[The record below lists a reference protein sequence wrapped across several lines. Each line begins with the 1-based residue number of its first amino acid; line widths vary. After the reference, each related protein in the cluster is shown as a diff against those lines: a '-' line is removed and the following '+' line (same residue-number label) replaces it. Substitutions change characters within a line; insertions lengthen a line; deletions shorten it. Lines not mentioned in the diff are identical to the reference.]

1 MDDFLTRLT
10 QRFANRFVS
19 RWLVLAIDLL
29 LVFCCYVLALLTRLN
44 FSLDEFAAQFL
55 MGRALWVTTAYGIGF
70 LLAQS
75 FSGVVRHTGLHD
87 ALKVFRGVVWAT
99 VILLFVRWTAE
110 RIKLPQQHF
119 LLVVQSTIAFLFT
132 LSTLVLIG
140 SRFVFKLV
148 YHQLVRGRAAQMGL
162 LGERQNVIIYG
173 AGDAGVIARNGV
185 SADKASG
192 YRVIAF
198 MDDEPGKQNRRLQ
211 GLRVYAPSAILESDF
226 ALENGVTVVILAIQN
241 IDAERKAAI
250 IEQCLE
256 KGLQVKSIPPVERW
270 INGEFSARQLR
281 PVRIEDVLQR
291 QEIRLDND
299 RVREALTDRVVM
311 VTGAAGSIGSGLANQ
326 ILHYKPARLILVDQ
340 AETPMYE
347 LEQELRKLP
356 SDLQPAL
363 FFAMGD
369 IRNERRMRSLFERF
383 RPHYVF
389 HAAAYKHVPLMEAN
403 VHEAVHVNVFGTQQ
417 LADLSLEYGVDRFV
431 MVSTDKAVNP
441 TNVMGASKR
450 LAEIY
455 TQSLSPNPDDSL
467 QPDAGVERMGEDGAS
482 TKFITTRFGNVLG
495 SNGSVLPLFRKQ
507 IADGGPITV
516 THPDITRYF
525 MTIPE
530 ACSLV
535 LEAGVMG
542 TGGEIFVFDMGKSVR
557 IVDVA
562 RKMIQ
567 LSGLE
572 LEKDI
577 RIEFT
582 GLRPGEKLFEELL
595 ASSENTLPTHH
606 PKIMRAQVRRY
617 PIGEVGANMKELKRL
632 LFATDEATVVAR
644 MKVMVP
650 EFVSNNSPFEVLD
663 KNRFAGRTAKGITD
677 KGITDKGS
685 GVAGEAD

>member
-1 MDDFLTRLT
+1 MIG
-10 QRFANRFVS
+10 Q
-19 RWLVLAIDLL
+19 
-29 LVFCCYVLALLTRLN
+29 
-44 FSLDEFAAQFL
+44 
-55 MGRALWVTTAYGIGF
+55 ALWVTTAFGIGF
-70 LLAQS
+70 LLSQS

-87 ALKVFRGVVWAT
+87 AIKVFRGVVWAT
-99 VILLFVRWTAE
+99 AILLAGRWIAVRIQVDE
-110 RIKLPQQHF
+110 RSF
-119 LLVVQSTIAFLFT
+119 LLVFQSTIAILFALT
-132 LSTLVLIG
+132 TLVLIG

-148 YHQLVRGRAAQMGL
+148 YHQLVRGRATQMGL
-162 LGERQNVIIYG
+162 MGERQNAIIYG
-173 AGDAGVIARNGV
+173 AGDAGVIARNGIA
-185 SADKASG
+185 ADKASG

-198 MDDEPGKQNRRLQ
+198 VDDEPGKQNRRLQ
-211 GLRVYAPSAILESDF
+211 GLRVYSPSAVLESDF
-226 ALENGVTVVILAIQN
+226 ILENGVSVVILAIQN
-241 IDAERKAAI
+241 IESERKAAI
-250 IEQCLE
+250 IEQCLA
-256 KGLQVKSIPPVERW
+256 KGLQVKAIPPVKRW
-270 INGEFSARQLR
+270 INGEFNSRQLR

-291 QEIRLDND
+291 QEIRLDNE
-299 RVREALTDRVVM
+299 RVREVLCGRIVM

-356 SDLQPAL
+356 DTLQPPL
-363 FFAMGD
+363 FFAVGD
-369 IRNERRMRSLFERF
+369 IRNDRRMRSLFERF
-383 RPHYVF
+383 RPHFVF
-389 HAAAYKHVPLMEAN
+389 HAAAYKHVPLMETN

-417 LADLSLEYGVDRFV
+417 LADLSLEYGVERFV

-455 TQSLSPNPDDSL
+455 TQSLSPNPENPLRHDAVAERLGDD
-467 QPDAGVERMGEDGAS
+467 RAS

-507 IADGGPITV
+507 IADGGPVTV
-516 THPDITRYF
+516 THPDISRYF

-572 LEKDI
+572 VDKDI

-582 GLRPGEKLFEELL
+582 GLCPGEKLYEELL

-606 PKIMRAQVRRY
+606 PKIMRAEVRRY
-617 PIGEVGANMKELKRL
+617 PLGEVGLNMKELKRL
-632 LFATDEATVVAR
+632 LFATDEASIVAH

-663 KNRFAGRTAKGITD
+663 KKRFVNRPVGQKGQT
-677 KGITDKGS
+677 GG
-685 GVAGEAD
+685 

>member
-1 MDDFLTRLT
+1 
-10 QRFANRFVS
+10 
-19 RWLVLAIDLL
+19 
-29 LVFCCYVLALLTRLN
+29 
-44 FSLDEFAAQFL
+44 
-55 MGRALWVTTAYGIGF
+55 
-70 LLAQS
+70 
-75 FSGVVRHTGLHD
+75 
-87 ALKVFRGVVWAT
+87 
-99 VILLFVRWTAE
+99 
-110 RIKLPQQHF
+110 
-119 LLVVQSTIAFLFT
+119 
-132 LSTLVLIG
+132 
-140 SRFVFKLV
+140 
-148 YHQLVRGRAAQMGL
+148 
-162 LGERQNVIIYG
+162 
-173 AGDAGVIARNGV
+173 
-185 SADKASG
+185 
-192 YRVIAF
+192 
-198 MDDEPGKQNRRLQ
+198 
-211 GLRVYAPSAILESDF
+211 
-226 ALENGVTVVILAIQN
+226 
-241 IDAERKAAI
+241 
-250 IEQCLE
+250 
-256 KGLQVKSIPPVERW
+256 
-270 INGEFSARQLR
+270 
-281 PVRIEDVLQR
+281 
-291 QEIRLDND
+291 
-299 RVREALTDRVVM
+299 
-311 VTGAAGSIGSGLANQ
+311 
-326 ILHYKPARLILVDQ
+326 
-340 AETPMYE
+340 
-347 LEQELRKLP
+347 
-356 SDLQPAL
+356 
-363 FFAMGD
+363 
-369 IRNERRMRSLFERF
+369 
-383 RPHYVF
+383 
-389 HAAAYKHVPLMEAN
+389 MEAN

-455 TQSLSPNPDDSL
+455 AQSLSSYPDDSL
-467 QPDAGVERMGEDGAS
+467 RPEAGAEGLSDDAAS

-617 PIGEVGANMKELKRL
+617 PLGEVGLNMKELKRL

-663 KNRFAGRTAKGITD
+663 KNRFAGRTAKGSTA
-677 KGITDKGS
+677 KGS
-685 GVAGEAD
+685 GVVGGIEGKG

>member
-1 MDDFLTRLT
+1 MHDLLARLT
-10 QRFANRFVS
+10 HRFANRFVS

-29 LVFCCYVLALLTRLN
+29 LVFCCYILALLTRLN
-44 FSLDEFAAQFL
+44 FSLDEFAAHFML
-55 MGRALWVTTAYGIGF
+55 DRALWVVAAFSIGF
-70 LLAQS
+70 ILAQS
-75 FSGVVRHTGLHD
+75 YSGVVRHTGLYD
-87 ALKVFRGVVWAT
+87 ALKVFRAVLWSTG
-99 VILLFVRWTAE
+99 ILLFVRWVAE
-110 RIKLPQQHF
+110 RLGMPAGHF
-119 LLVVQSTIAFLFT
+119 LMVYHSTIAILFAMT
-132 LSTLVLIG
+132 TLVLIG
-140 SRFVFKLV
+140 SRFGFKLV
-148 YHQLVRGRAAQMGL
+148 YHQLVRGRAMQAGL
-162 LGERQNVIIYG
+162 LGEPQNVLIYG
-173 AGDAGVIARNGV
+173 AGDAGVIARNGIA
-185 SADKASG
+185 ADKASG
-192 YRVIAF
+192 YRVVGF

-211 GLRVYAPSAILESDF
+211 GLRVYAPSAVLETDF
-226 ALENGVTVVILAIQN
+226 AMEHGVSLVILAIQN
-241 IDAERKAAI
+241 IDPERKAEI
-250 IEQCLE
+250 IELCLA
-256 KGLQVKSIPPVERW
+256 KGLQVKAIPPVERW
-270 INGEFSARQLR
+270 INGEFNTRQLR
-281 PVRIEDVLQR
+281 PVRIEDLLQR
-291 QEIRLDND
+291 QEIKLDNE
-299 RVREALTDRVVM
+299 RVRDALTDRVVM
-311 VTGAAGSIGSGLANQ
+311 VTGAAGSIGSGLASQ
-326 ILHYKPARLILVDQ
+326 ILHYRPARLILVDQ

-356 SDLQPAL
+356 TALQPAL
-363 FFAMGD
+363 FFTMGD

-417 LADLSLEYGVDRFV
+417 LADLSLEYGVERFV

-455 TQSLSPNPDDSL
+455 TQSLSADPDTQRDQSDSRL
-467 QPDAGVERMGEDGAS
+467 GSSGADETAS
-482 TKFITTRFGNVLG
+482 TRFITTRFGNVLG

-572 LEKDI
+572 VDNDI

-582 GLRPGEKLFEELL
+582 GLRPGEKLYEELL
-595 ASSENTLPTHH
+595 ASAENTLPTHH

-617 PIGEVGANMKELKRL
+617 PLGEVGANMKELKRL
-632 LFATDEATVVAR
+632 LFAADEATVVAR

-663 KNRFAGRTAKGITD
+663 KNRFVGKAAGRR
-677 KGITDKGS
+677 
-685 GVAGEAD
+685 VE

>member
-1 MDDFLTRLT
+1 M
-10 QRFANRFVS
+10 QA
-19 RWLVLAIDLL
+19 
-29 LVFCCYVLALLTRLN
+29 
-44 FSLDEFAAQFL
+44 
-55 MGRALWVTTAYGIGF
+55 
-70 LLAQS
+70 
-75 FSGVVRHTGLHD
+75 
-87 ALKVFRGVVWAT
+87 
-99 VILLFVRWTAE
+99 
-110 RIKLPQQHF
+110 
-119 LLVVQSTIAFLFT
+119 
-132 LSTLVLIG
+132 
-140 SRFVFKLV
+140 
-148 YHQLVRGRAAQMGL
+148 GL
-162 LGERQNVIIYG
+162 LGEPQNVLIYG
-173 AGDAGVIARNGV
+173 AGDAGVIARNGIA
-185 SADKASG
+185 ADKASG
-192 YRVIAF
+192 YRVVGF

-211 GLRVYAPSAILESDF
+211 GLRVYAPSAVLETDF
-226 ALENGVTVVILAIQN
+226 AMEHGVSLVILAIQN
-241 IDAERKAAI
+241 IDPERKAEI
-250 IEQCLE
+250 IELCLA
-256 KGLQVKSIPPVERW
+256 KDLQVKAIPPVERW
-270 INGEFSARQLR
+270 INGEFNTRQLR
-281 PVRIEDVLQR
+281 PVRIEDLLQR
-291 QEIRLDND
+291 QEIKLDND
-299 RVREALTDRVVM
+299 RVRDALTDRVVM

-326 ILHYKPARLILVDQ
+326 ILHYRPARLILVDQ

-356 SDLQPAL
+356 TALQPAL

-417 LADLSLEYGVDRFV
+417 LADLSLEYGVERFV

-455 TQSLSPNPDDSL
+455 TQSLSTDPDTQQDQSDSRL
-467 QPDAGVERMGEDGAS
+467 GSSGADETAS
-482 TKFITTRFGNVLG
+482 TRFITTRFGNVLG

-572 LEKDI
+572 VDNDI
-577 RIEFT
+577 RIEYT
-582 GLRPGEKLFEELL
+582 GLRPGEKLYEELL
-595 ASSENTLPTHH
+595 ASAENTLPTHH

-617 PIGEVGANMKELKRL
+617 PLGEVGANMKELKRL
-632 LFATDEATVVAR
+632 LFASDEATVVAR

-663 KNRFAGRTAKGITD
+663 KNRFVGKAVGRR
-677 KGITDKGS
+677 
-685 GVAGEAD
+685 VE

>member
-1 MDDFLTRLT
+1 MEKLLSRLI
-10 QRFANRFVS
+10 QRFASRFVS
-19 RWLVLAIDLL
+19 RWLVLAIDVL
-29 LVFCCYVLALLTRLN
+29 LVFCCYVLSLLTRLN
-44 FSLDEFAAQFL
+44 FSLDDFALQFS
-55 MGRALWVTTAYGIGF
+55 MTRALWATSAFGIGF

-75 FSGVVRHTGLHD
+75 YSGVVRHTGLHD
-87 ALKVFRGVVWAT
+87 ALKVFRGVVWGTA
-99 VILLFVRWTAE
+99 ILLFTRMLAVRLKVPE
-110 RIKLPQQHF
+110 GHF
-119 LLVVQSTIAFLFT
+119 LLVFHSTIAILFA
-132 LSTLVLIG
+132 LSSLVLIG
-140 SRFVFKLV
+140 SRFLFKLV
-148 YHQLVRGRAAQMGL
+148 YHQLLRSKAVQQGL
-162 LGERQNVIIYG
+162 SGERQNVLIYG
-173 AGDAGVIARNGV
+173 AGDAGVIARNGIA
-185 SADKASG
+185 ADKASG
-192 YRVIAF
+192 YRVVGFI
-198 MDDEPGKQNRRLQ
+198 DDEPGKQNRRLQ
-211 GLRVYAPSAILESDF
+211 GIRVYAPAAVLDTDF
-226 ALENGVTVVILAIQN
+226 ALEHGVTLVILAIQN
-241 IDAERKAAI
+241 IRPERKSAI
-250 IEQCLE
+250 IERCLD
-256 KGLQVKSIPPVERW
+256 KGLQVKAIPPVERW
-270 INGEFSARQLR
+270 INGEFNARQLR
-281 PVRIEDVLQR
+281 PVRIEDLLQR
-291 QEIRLDND
+291 QEIKLDND
-299 RVREALTDRVVM
+299 RVREALADRVVM
-311 VTGAAGSIGSGLANQ
+311 VTGAAGSIGSGLASQ
-326 ILHYKPARLILVDQ
+326 ILQYRPARLVLVDQ

-347 LEQELRKLP
+347 LEQDLRKLP
-356 SDLQPAL
+356 AELQPAL
-363 FFAMGD
+363 YFAMGD
-369 IRNERRMRSLFERF
+369 IRNERRMRSLFGRF

-403 VHEAVHVNVFGTQQ
+403 VHEAVHVNVFGTQL
-417 LADLSLEYGVDRFV
+417 LADLSLEYGVERFV

-455 TQSLSPNPDDSL
+455 AQSLSPDPEEGGGAAAVDHPGVSL
-467 QPDAGVERMGEDGAS
+467 DGSGA
-482 TKFITTRFGNVLG
+482 TRFITTRFGNVLG

-572 LEKDI
+572 VDKDI

-595 ASSENTLPTHH
+595 ASAENTLPTHH

-617 PIGEVGANMKELKRL
+617 PLREVGLNMNELKRL
-632 LFATDEATVVAR
+632 LFVADEATVVAR

-663 KNRFAGRTAKGITD
+663 KNRFVGKAAGRR
-677 KGITDKGS
+677 
-685 GVAGEAD
+685 VE